1 VETYN
6 EKILVIYREIEIAQF
21 LRTRFTTLGY
31 DVLLTLNAKEALIFF
46 TKERFDLV
54 IIDIILSKL
63 DGYEICRKIR
73 ESSKVPIILLS
84 ALGNIK
90 NRVLGLELGADDY
103 IIKPFSP
110 KELEARVKSVLR
122 RHNNYSQISV
132 RKKEK
137 ILEIG
142 SLIIDLNTKIVSKNG
157 VEVKLTII
165 EYNIL
170 KLLINNAGKQLS
182 RATILDNVWGY
193 APQRIVDTRIV
204 DVHIA
209 RLRSK
214 IEDDTSN
221 PDLITTVRGRG
232 YIFLNNLSRF

>member
-1 VETYN
+1 M
-6 EKILVIYREIEIAQF
+6 
-21 LRTRFTTLGY
+21 
-31 DVLLTLNAKEALIFF
+31 
-46 TKERFDLV
+46 
-54 IIDIILSKL
+54 
-63 DGYEICRKIR
+63 
-73 ESSKVPIILLS
+73 
-84 ALGNIK
+84 
-90 NRVLGLELGADDY
+90 
-103 IIKPFSP
+103 
-110 KELEARVKSVLR
+110 KSVLR

-170 KLLINNAGKQLS
+170 ELLINNAGKQLS

-193 APQRIVDTRIV
+193 ASQRIVDTRIV

-232 YIFLNNLSRF
+232 YTFLNNLSRF

>member
-1 VETYN
+1 METYN
-6 EKILVIYREIEIAQF
+6 EKILVICREIEVAQ
-21 LRTRFTTLGY
+21 LLQTRFTTLGY
-31 DVLLTLNAKEALIFF
+31 DVLLTLNAKEAFISF
-46 TKERFDLV
+46 TKDRFDLV

-90 NRVLGLELGADDY
+90 NRVMGFELGADDY

-110 KELEARVKSVLR
+110 KELEARVKSILR
-122 RHNNYSQISV
+122 RHNNYSQISG
-132 RKKEK
+132 RKNKK
-137 ILEIG
+137 IFEIG
-142 SLIIDLNTKIVSKNG
+142 CLIIDLNTKIVSKNG
-157 VEVKLTII
+157 MKVKLTTI
-165 EYNIL
+165 EYNVL
-170 KLLINNAGKQLS
+170 ELLINNAGKLLS
-182 RATILDNVWGY
+182 RAAILDNVWGY

-214 IEDDTSN
+214 IEEDTSN
-221 PDLITTVRGRG
+221 PYLITTVRGKG
-232 YIFLNNLSRF
+232 YIFLNNLSHF